1 MVTLGVVLGAVA
13 ALWAGYRL
21 LRFGL
26 RVAPALSTVA
36 TVVGLAL
43 WLREQL
49 ADLDLDSD
57 DPYV

>member
-1 MVTLGVVLGAVA
+1 MVMGALA

-21 LRFGL
+21 LRFGM

-36 TVVGLAL
+36 SVVGIAL

-49 ADLDLDSD
+49 ADLDLDQDRD